1 MKFAIQ
7 NKMDGRKNI
16 KTIKTKKYKL
26 HLDLNTQRIS
36 QINSQ
41 LGMDSIYLFFM
52 IPFLKNIISSNFS
65 YLHSCFDISLFAKR
79 LLYQRVF
86 CGQQK
91 CLCMMNLIVQ
101 WTSFVIYMFKLIL
114 QLNVNNFNCS
124 LFSHHGM
131 KEYL

>member
-36 QINSQ
+36 QKNSQ

-79 LLYQRVF
+79 LLY
-86 CGQQK
+86 
-91 CLCMMNLIVQ
+91 
-101 WTSFVIYMFKLIL
+101 
-114 QLNVNNFNCS
+114 
-124 LFSHHGM
+124 
-131 KEYL
+131 

>member
-41 LGMDSIYLFFM
+41 LGMDSIYLSFM
-52 IPFLKNIISSNFS
+52 IPFL
-65 YLHSCFDISLFAKR
+65 
-79 LLYQRVF
+79 
-86 CGQQK
+86 
-91 CLCMMNLIVQ
+91 
-101 WTSFVIYMFKLIL
+101 
-114 QLNVNNFNCS
+114 
-124 LFSHHGM
+124 
-131 KEYL
+131 